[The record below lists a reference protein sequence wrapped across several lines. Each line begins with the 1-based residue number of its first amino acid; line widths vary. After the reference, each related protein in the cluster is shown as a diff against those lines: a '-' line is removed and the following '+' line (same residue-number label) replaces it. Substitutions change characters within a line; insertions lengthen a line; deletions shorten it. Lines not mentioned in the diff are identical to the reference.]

1 VIKPKERKLMEKIN
15 EDKIENTL
23 IKSKMLNNHSLFNIS
38 ENKIDMLLKIK
49 NLDFRKSDYEV
60 KLTKISNLNPNVSF
74 FNFFQDIVNIH
85 LLRMYYL

>member
-1 VIKPKERKLMEKIN
+1 MEKIN

-49 NLDFRKSDYEV
+49 NLDFRKSDYET

-74 FNFFQDIVNIH
+74 FNFFQDIVNIQ